1 MMSTLPVTVQLAP
14 RLVKRGADGFEQ
26 IVMGEVLIPNTPN
39 TYGDI
44 YTEEAIRDFATQYM
58 IAGLNTNVILD
69 VEHDLD
75 DVTGDAYIVE
85 SFVARDGDPNFIK
98 GSWVVAV
105 WIKDETLWQMVLDNK
120 INGFSYEALVG
131 MQPVGIENLRSRII
145 TGTTAPDLLDGHTHT
160 YCVIVD
166 ALNRPVSGSTGDT
179 DGHSHTISTHTTT
192 DEANG
197 HKHRFDVI
205 NDDGEN

>member
-1 MMSTLPVTVQLAP
+1 
-14 RLVKRGADGFEQ
+14 
-26 IVMGEVLIPNTPN
+26 
-39 TYGDI
+39 
-44 YTEEAIRDFATQYM
+44 
-58 IAGLNTNVILD
+58 
-69 VEHDLD
+69 
-75 DVTGDAYIVE
+75 
-85 SFVARDGDPNFIK
+85 
-98 GSWVVAV
+98 V